1 MRLGGFEP
9 PTNGLEGRR
18 SSAELQAR
26 VGSVAPPCVG
36 LRIAAAAD
44 MRGWRLAHAL
54 GEPRNP
60 LKVVMAAKRPDFQRL
75 RAPKSAV
82 TIVAAPPP

>member
-18 SSAELQAR
+18 SSTELQAR
-26 VGSVAPPCVG
+26 ASSLALVWAA
-36 LRIAAAAD
+36 LRLAAAAD
-44 MRGWRLAHAL
+44 MCGCDSLHPL
-54 GEPRNP
+54 GRANP
-60 LKVVMAAKRPDFQRL
+60 VKVVMAAERPDFHRL

-82 TIVAAPPP
+82 TTVAERPP